1 MNKRLSVKI
10 TKKDSGKFLRVVAFF
25 LNWDMLQG
33 LISNLLLLNGITNID
48 FIFGPIYRT
57 LLSLILI
64 YFYVKIFLIIQSK
77 VKLIILCTFFLSTLL
92 FSVIANYSGI
102 YKDLYD
108 LIRIFICYLITY
120 TLVIGGIDFVKFKE
134 LIINLKP
141 YTYFAVIYAMTQIM
155 LAKNGGKYS
164 MLFSYN
170 IVIPTILTLFLC
182 FAEIKIRYVVMGLF
196 LIAATIYCGAKG
208 SLLCYAIALLLL
220 FAIYIKKP
228 KVKVAFFLLSMMVV
242 VLAISF
248 DDILYH
254 LSVLTGRRSYV
265 LETLIQGNFGTSRG
279 VIYDFVLEE
288 IKSNPLKIRGF
299 YSDRVALRLF
309 LDEKTVLGV
318 YPHNFILEVLYQFGI
333 WVIPFLLFLLYR
345 FIRVFK
351 YCCLKND
358 DGVRGMT
365 VISTAYAV
373 GQLAFSGSYLTT
385 ASFALFV
392 GILVSVN
399 GSTKEYK
406 K

>member
-1 MNKRLSVKI
+1 
-10 TKKDSGKFLRVVAFF
+10 
-25 LNWDMLQG
+25 
-33 LISNLLLLNGITNID
+33 
-48 FIFGPIYRT
+48 
-57 LLSLILI
+57 
-64 YFYVKIFLIIQSK
+64 
-77 VKLIILCTFFLSTLL
+77 
-92 FSVIANYSGI
+92 
-102 YKDLYD
+102 
-108 LIRIFICYLITY
+108 
-120 TLVIGGIDFVKFKE
+120 
-134 LIINLKP
+134 
-141 YTYFAVIYAMTQIM
+141 
-155 LAKNGGKYS
+155 
-164 MLFSYN
+164 
-170 IVIPTILTLFLC
+170 
-182 FAEIKIRYVVMGLF
+182 
-196 LIAATIYCGAKG
+196 
-208 SLLCYAIALLLL
+208 
-220 FAIYIKKP
+220 
-228 KVKVAFFLLSMMVV
+228 MMVV